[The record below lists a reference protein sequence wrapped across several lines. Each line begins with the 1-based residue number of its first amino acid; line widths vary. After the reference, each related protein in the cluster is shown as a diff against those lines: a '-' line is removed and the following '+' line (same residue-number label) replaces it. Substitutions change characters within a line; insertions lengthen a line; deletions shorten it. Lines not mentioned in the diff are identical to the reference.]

1 ARAQARGG
9 GPATPR
15 ERAGAARP
23 DAIDTAPGPDAVGAA
38 PEREVTPGPGA
49 VDTPVAAE
57 SPEGAILRR

>member
-1 ARAQARGG
+1 VREAASKPEPARVR
-9 GPATPR
+9 
-15 ERAGAARP
+15 RP